1 MTKIAFAQNYETSF
15 TFQHQP
21 KKNAKNPKTIQNS
34 KSKNN
39 LKTKIQ
45 KQFKTQAQKSKN
57 NLKIKPKPI
66 KILTLEFQ
74 SLIHYHSKF
83 NTIPCHMLMHMVTI
97 LCNKCLHVK
106 TLTITISDHFT

>member
-1 MTKIAFAQNYETSF
+1 MQKPKNNLKIKIQKQF
-15 TFQHQP
+15 
-21 KKNAKNPKTIQNS
+21 KNP

-39 LKTKIQ
+39 L
-45 KQFKTQAQKSKN
+45 KTQAQKSKN